1 MDIYKKI
8 FEENNLNFLERIE
21 SSKYYKSEKVDD
33 LYNYLCNRTNI
44 SKKKIYLFTNM
55 TEKYYKKFE
64 IPKKNGKL
72 RKIISPTDELK
83 KIQKCILE
91 DILYKEFSI
100 DNVATGFVPERSIL
114 DNAKNHIHQKC
125 VINLDLKDFFPNIS
139 SKKVY
144 IMFRQIGYSIKKS
157 LLLTKL
163 CTYENKLP
171 QGAPTSPFISNVIC
185 RNLDKRLKGLC
196 LKNGFI
202 YSRYADDL
210 TFSGN
215 KNIIFHLN
223 KIKKIIENEG
233 FYINTSKE
241 RITYQNHQQS
251 VTGLV
256 VNGTKVSIPKKT
268 LNYLRGQIYYCNKY
282 GVFDNLKRQGKEFVS
297 NYKEH
302 LYGLAYFVKMIDK
315 EKGIKFLNELN
326 EIKWET

>member
-1 MDIYKKI
+1 MDIYIKI
-8 FEENNLNFLERIE
+8 FEENNLDYLEKI
-21 SSKYYKSEKVDD
+21 DD
-33 LYNYLCNRTNI
+33 LYNYLYHRTNI

-64 IPKKNGKL
+64 IPKKNGDL
-72 RKIISPTDELK
+72 RKIIAPTDELK
-83 KIQKCILE
+83 KIQKCILN
-91 DILYKEFSI
+91 DILYKKFSV
-100 DNVATGFVPERSIL
+100 DNVATGFVPEKSIL
-114 DNAKNHIHQKC
+114 DNAKNHIDQNC

-144 IMFRQIGYSIKKS
+144 IMFRQVGYSVKESI
-157 LLLTKL
+157 LLTKL

-171 QGAPTSPFISNVIC
+171 QGAPTSPFISNIMC
-185 RNLDKRLKGLC
+185 KNLDKRLKGLC
-196 LKNGFI
+196 LKNGFM

-215 KNIIFHLN
+215 KNILFYLN
-223 KIKKIIENEG
+223 KIKKIIESEG
-233 FYINTSKE
+233 FYINTLKE
-241 RITYQNHQQS
+241 RIRYKNQQQS
-251 VTGLV
+251 VTGLI

-282 GVFDNLKRQGKEFVS
+282 GVFDNLKRQEKEFVS